1 MAQINEVEIT
11 GLEGNMQSQPR
22 VFAHDA
28 LALSIPVGSSKY
40 VDIFNVASDVTPP
53 TPANGDEVRVLQRGA
68 CLYVGGAGDVVV
80 EMESGSK
87 ITFKGV
93 AAGSFLPIQVLK
105 VYGSNTGTE
114 TDGTTATE
122 IIALF

>member
-1 MAQINEVEIT
+1 MAQINEVEIA
-11 GLEGNMQSQPR
+11 GLEGNMQAQPR

-28 LALSIPVGSSKY
+28 VALDIPTGAGAY
-40 VDIFNVASDVTPP
+40 VDVFNLASTSTP
-53 TPANGDEVRVLQRGA
+53 TPSTGDVIATLSRGA
-68 CLYVGGAGDVVV
+68 CLYVGVGGDVVV

-93 AAGSFLPIQVLK
+93 AAGSFLPIQVTK
-105 VYGSNTGTE
+105 VYSD
-114 TDGTTATE
+114 TDGTSATD